1 MVKERHKQ
9 GVFNVSGFAHA
20 AEYIPLCVFEEAAAG
35 GNGVESGGGGMEK
48 TG

>member
-35 GNGVESGGGGMEK
+35 SGAASSNGGMEK